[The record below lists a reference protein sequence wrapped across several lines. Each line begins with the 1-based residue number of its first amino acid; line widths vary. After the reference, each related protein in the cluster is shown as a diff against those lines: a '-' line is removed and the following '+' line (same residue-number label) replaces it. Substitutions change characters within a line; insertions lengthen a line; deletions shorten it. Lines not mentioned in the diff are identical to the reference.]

1 MLHTC
6 LTWICCQFEKSNMT
20 EELVKGV
27 FFFFGNYLVN
37 YKYIT
42 CSLICFL
49 YTFWMC
55 LIQIRQKY
63 IRSSSVGKH
72 NFGFIL
78 CFVYQL
84 STCFCFF
91 VFVGKHNFG
100 FILCF
105 VYLLSTC
112 FWFFLFLEGRG
123 YVNFLL
129 AAYRWLLKFSGCW
142 CLHEID
148 RLLLLLVWT
157 LKY

>member
-78 CFVYQL
+78 CFVY
-84 STCFCFF
+84 
-91 VFVGKHNFG
+91 
-100 FILCF
+100 
-105 VYLLSTC
+105 LLSTC